1 MTLDEFTTVIQYL
14 RSPDSEIVEL
24 GRVLGKQMGLLICAE
39 SQYLTYIKTTTGWA
53 TISYVAQFKTIEQLY
68 AICIW

>member
-24 GRVLGKQMGLLICAE
+24 GRVLGKQMGLEIH
-39 SQYLTYIKTTTGWA
+39 SSSPHITYIKAITG
-53 TISYVAQFKTIEQLY
+53 
-68 AICIW
+68 